1 MAALPSE
8 LTSLDF
14 FEIKESIRS
23 YLRTRKE
30 FTDYDF
36 EGSAASYL
44 IDILAYNTYYASFT
58 ANMSM
63 NESFLES
70 ATVRDNIVRIAK
82 QIGYT
87 PRSKK
92 AARACI
98 TMDMQATLLPGDLTY
113 PTSITI
119 KKGDV
124 FVATVDGESY
134 VFATLDD
141 VEEAVDAST
150 GIATFNKLLI
160 YQGNLLD
167 YSFTVDDTRK
177 PEYVIPSENVD
188 TARMKVLVRPNEQ
201 SVEVDE
207 YSLSDNVTALT
218 PTSRTYFLEETEDL
232 RFKITF
238 GDGVLGRKLIDN
250 EFITVEYL
258 DTDGSEANGAKK
270 FGFIGRAIDST
281 GRPVLPQAI
290 TMKTIET
297 SADGAERESALSIKY
312 RAPKGFSVQ
321 NRAVTETDY
330 AYLVSQLYPSAASV
344 TAYGGEKLSPPE
356 YGKVYIAIRTKSGV
370 NLNTTTKQKIK
381 NQLLDYSMASIQP
394 VIVDPTIFYISPTVY
409 PNFNGNQTN
418 RSSNEL
424 ASAILKSVDQFNA
437 QNRDNRFGGRL
448 EPSKFN
454 AMVDSADNAISGT
467 TTQMSIGQNLDKFTF
482 GNQFSQC
489 LDFSNP
495 IVNPNDFGGGGG
507 DGGDGGDGGGD
518 GGNGGDGGDGGTPG
532 GGGGGGDSAC
542 KPKFSSVKS
551 GTFYATGYTEEVAD
565 LIAAGEAA
573 GSLLEGT
580 TVNNLDVIAGGNT
593 TLENVLVN
601 IDTQSTATL
610 VPVNLRDDGLGNM
623 MMVTNRNEKEV
634 VLNDAVGTVD
644 YNSGI
649 VCVGPLDVADT
660 PDGTTRIPVVV
671 LPSGGSIIIPAGVDP
686 TLFNPRV
693 FPRDTNVN
701 PGAANAFD
709 PFNFNGWNYGGSN
722 INTISYPAG
731 NFTYPELDSCF

>member
-44 IDILAYNTYYASFT
+44 IDILAYNTFYASFT

-134 VFATLDD
+134 VFASLDD

-160 YQGNLLD
+160 YQGNLLS

-188 TARMKVLVRPNEQ
+188 TGRMKVMVRPNEQ

-250 EFITVEYL
+250 
-258 DTDGSEANGAKK
+258 
-270 FGFIGRAIDST
+270 
-281 GRPVLPQAI
+281 
-290 TMKTIET
+290 
-297 SADGAERESALSIKY
+297 
-312 RAPKGFSVQ
+312 
-321 NRAVTETDY
+321 
-330 AYLVSQLYPSAASV
+330 
-344 TAYGGEKLSPPE
+344 
-356 YGKVYIAIRTKSGV
+356 
-370 NLNTTTKQKIK
+370 
-381 NQLLDYSMASIQP
+381 
-394 VIVDPTIFYISPTVY
+394 
-409 PNFNGNQTN
+409 
-418 RSSNEL
+418 
-424 ASAILKSVDQFNA
+424 
-437 QNRDNRFGGRL
+437 
-448 EPSKFN
+448 
-454 AMVDSADNAISGT
+454 
-467 TTQMSIGQNLDKFTF
+467 
-482 GNQFSQC
+482 
-489 LDFSNP
+489 
-495 IVNPNDFGGGGG
+495 
-507 DGGDGGDGGGD
+507 
-518 GGNGGDGGDGGTPG
+518 
-532 GGGGGGDSAC
+532 
-542 KPKFSSVKS
+542 
-551 GTFYATGYTEEVAD
+551 
-565 LIAAGEAA
+565 
-573 GSLLEGT
+573 
-580 TVNNLDVIAGGNT
+580 
-593 TLENVLVN
+593 
-601 IDTQSTATL
+601 
-610 VPVNLRDDGLGNM
+610 
-623 MMVTNRNEKEV
+623 
-634 VLNDAVGTVD
+634 
-644 YNSGI
+644 
-649 VCVGPLDVADT
+649 
-660 PDGTTRIPVVV
+660 
-671 LPSGGSIIIPAGVDP
+671 
-686 TLFNPRV
+686 
-693 FPRDTNVN
+693 
-701 PGAANAFD
+701 
-709 PFNFNGWNYGGSN
+709 
-722 INTISYPAG
+722 
-731 NFTYPELDSCF
+731 